1 MIMKKNFLFYLLMM
15 ALPITFFSAC
25 GDDKK
30 DDGGGG
36 SGGGTT
42 PTPTATTWKDGVGAY
57 KTGDG
62 STLLKIDGEAPTE
75 TTKSVALA
83 TGSGDK
89 AKITLTNLVPDAA
102 AVEFD
107 NVEMTKSGDN
117 YTFSTET
124 TVGTTTITISG
135 TLSGIPATKAD
146 AVTKTLDVK
155 IERKINSP
163 IAGTWKLNFVE
174 RMGSRFGDVNFE
186 VSTGDPATDM
196 GFTQGFGPALG
207 SMLAQKVT
215 EVKAVF
221 GENGTFDVTWVNQ
234 GETEST
240 GMPEA
245 VKRMVK
251 IMYFAS
257 EDQIFLALDK
267 ALVPMLEAMVPEN
280 LDITEL
286 LASMIKDDYLIVPLD
301 FAEFTGRVPVLDV
314 IPTGYTYYMKKEMVL
329 AVLPIIMPMLGNL
342 DGMPPQ
348 IGPML
353 QSLPEIVANSE
364 LFNVGLNFVPEDG
377 LLSK

>member
-1 MIMKKNFLFYLLMM
+1 MKKNFLFYLLMM

-57 KTGDG
+57 KTGDA
-62 STLLKIDGEAPTE
+62 STLLKIDGEAPKE
-75 TTKSVALA
+75 TTKSVTLT
-83 TGSGDK
+83 TGSGDN
-89 AKITLTNLVPDAA
+89 AKITLTNLVPDTA

-146 AVTKTLDVK
+146 EVKTLDVK

-163 IAGTWKLNFVE
+163 IASTWKLNFTE
-174 RMGSRFGDVNFE
+174 RGADVFFD
-186 VSTGDPATDM
+186 VSTGDPMNDIVIP
-196 GFTQGFGPALG
+196 QVFGSVLG
-207 SMLAQKVT
+207 GMLAQKVSNVT
-215 EVKAVF
+215 AVF
-221 GENGTFDVTWVNQ
+221 TEDGTFDVTWVNQ

-240 GMPEA
+240 GMPDA
-245 VKRMVK
+245 VKKMVK

-267 ALVPMLEAMVPEN
+267 ALVPMLETMASAQKI
-280 LDITEL
+280 DITTL
-286 LASMIKDDYLIVPLD
+286 LPKLIDKGDYSALPLNITI
-301 FAEFTGRVPVLDV
+301 ES
-314 IPTGYTYYMKKEMVL
+314 IPTAVTIAPAGVSFFIEKEMVL
-329 AVLPIIMPMLGNL
+329 AALPLITPMLSGL
-342 DGMPPQ
+342 EQQMPPEAAAQ

-353 QSLPEIVANSE
+353 QNLEQIVTNSE
-364 LFNVGLNFVPEDG
+364 KFNIGLNFVKEG
-377 LLSK
+377 LLEE